1 MKKTIYFSIIAFLLF
16 SACHHNKKEG
26 EITVKAQT
34 QSELIQLF
42 NQGDSLFKIG
52 APDTMLMC
60 HFVADA
66 LDFVKLHPEES
77 AAPEIL
83 MRAGET
89 CIRLAEYSDEHLFK
103 TRYAKKALD
112 IYNKVQKVYPDFAD
126 IKMCY
131 FNRGVIYDD
140 ILQDYESAKF
150 EYSDYIHK
158 YPEDSLSVQLR
169 TYIKF
174 LGKSP
179 EEIMKETCQSQN

>member
-1 MKKTIYFSIIAFLLF
+1 MKRILYFSILISLLF
-16 SACHHNKKEG
+16 VACHRNNKDG
-26 EITVKAQT
+26 EITDKAHNQA
-34 QSELIQLF
+34 ELFQIFQK
-42 NQGDSLFKIG
+42 GDSLFKIG
-52 APDTMLMC
+52 QPDTTLMC
-60 HFVADA
+60 HFVGDA
-66 LDFVKLHPEES
+66 LEYVESHPEE
-77 AAPEIL
+77 AVAPEIM

-89 CIRLAEYSDEHLFK
+89 CIRLAEISSEHMFK
-103 TRYAKKALD
+103 INYAKKGLD
-112 IYNKVQKVYPDFAD
+112 IYNQVQKVYPDYED

-179 EEIMKETCQSQN
+179 EEIMKETCKN